1 MLNPKYKEEITKI
14 NFISSLKSLWKWTN
28 ISTDQQKQRAQI
40 KILINEKDDIA
51 TDIAEIKKMRI
62 LSTSLYK

>member
-1 MLNPKYKEEITKI
+1 MNKL
-14 NFISSLKSLWKWTN
+14 

-40 KILINEKDDIA
+40 KMLINEKDGIA